1 MLSTRFKFLYS
12 GLSECGYVR
21 PTNEDEW
28 RVLEDLGCFMVAD
41 GIGGHQAGE
50 VASHLAISHLAEQ
63 LEILSL
69 DRQEDLNV
77 AKENFQRA
85 FSLTNQ
91 YVHTMGQSR
100 RDWNK
105 MGATLTVAMLL
116 KQGVLFGH
124 VGDSSLFHL
133 SAGKIKQ
140 LSTPHVKYQSKRSML
155 TRAIGIQE
163 RVSAQ
168 IGFIPLTNKDRLLL
182 CTDGVTC
189 YLPTEEIR
197 QSLISESTVEAV
209 CKNLCSRAL
218 EMGGGDNITLIC
230 VEVED
235 DLLRS

>member
-1 MLSTRFKFLYS
+1 MLSTKFKFSYY

-21 PTNEDEW
+21 STNEDAW

-69 DRQEDLNV
+69 NYQEDLNK
-77 AKENFQRA
+77 AKESFQRA

-100 RDWNK
+100 ADWHR
-105 MGATLTVAMLL
+105 MGATLTVALL
-116 KQGVLFGH
+116 LEQGVLFGH

-133 SAGKIKQ
+133 SAGKIHL
-140 LSTPHVKYQSKRSML
+140 LSTPHVKYQARRSML
-155 TRAIGIQE
+155 TKAIGIQE
-163 RVSAQ
+163 RVVAQ
-168 IGFIPLTNKDRLLL
+168 IGFVPLKAHERLLL

-189 YLPTEEIR
+189 YLPKDEIKKY
-197 QSLISESTVEAV
+197 LLSESSVEMV
-209 CKNLCSRAL
+209 CQKLCARAL
-218 EMGGGDNITLIC
+218 EKGGGDNITLIC